1 MGKNKKVSIIE
12 NVMDELNEEI
22 NSSSKDSSNFFISDF
37 VKEEHSPAKK
47 VSDQDLESLIHFDP
61 YKEEEKEEGEKGS
74 LSQDKAV
81 NLLQNKAVKTRSK
94 VKAKLNQKGLDQKK
108 GSDQKRTDQKGVE
121 QKGSDQKRTDQKD
134 VEQKGSDQKD
144 KPDKNLAFK
153 LNKKSQSEAQSV
165 KGKEEGADTA
175 EVSKAEKS
183 QSEAQSIKGKEEGAD
198 TAEVSKA
205 EKSQSEAQSVKGKEE
220 GADTAEVSKA
230 KKSQSEA
237 QSIKGKEEGADTAEV
252 SKAEKSQS
260 EAQSIKGKEEL
271 KPKNHPLLR
280 GSPALN
286 EHNIQGEPG
295 AGMVWNRH
303 REGIGTQ
310 SNIPMRITLQQS
322 ENLRVAQERIVALE
336 TEIERLRLE
345 NEDLIATGDIFR
357 ERLDKIIVQN
367 DNLKKTYEESRQEF
381 QHEKR
386 TLLDTLNSQTLEI
399 EKMNV
404 KNKDL
409 EKRLFSNIQQIRV
422 RERDLENRLEL
433 MKLDNQTLARE
444 KDQYILDLK
453 RQIDRMKMESD
464 TQKNKHNEVSNKLEG
479 YRNQNRNVVR
489 GLQVVLNVARGANAP
504 QEEHPLPFTQVKAEE
519 EKEAQEES
527 EKKVVGD

>member
-1 MGKNKKVSIIE
+1 MGKNKKVSVIE

-47 VSDQDLESLIHFDP
+47 MSNQDLESLIHFDP
-61 YKEEEKEEGEKGS
+61 YKEQEKEEGEKES
-74 LSQDKAV
+74 LPQDKTV
-81 NLLQNKAVKTRSK
+81 NLPQNKAVKTRSK
-94 VKAKLNQKGLDQKK
+94 VKAELN
-108 GSDQKRTDQKGVE
+108 
-121 QKGSDQKRTDQKD
+121 QKGSDQQEKD
-134 VEQKGSDQKD
+134 VEQKRADQED
-144 KPDKNLAFK
+144 KPAKNLVFK
-153 LNKKSQSEAQSV
+153 LNKKSRGEKRSKVKAELNQKGSDQQEKDVEQKRADQEDKPAKNLVFKLNKKSRGEKRSKVKAELNQKGSDQQEKDVEQKRADQEDKPAKNLVFKLNKKSRGEKQSV
-165 KGKEEGADTA
+165 KGK
-175 EVSKAEKS
+175 K
-183 QSEAQSIKGKEEGAD
+183 
-198 TAEVSKA
+198 
-205 EKSQSEAQSVKGKEE
+205 
-220 GADTAEVSKA
+220 
-230 KKSQSEA
+230 
-237 QSIKGKEEGADTAEV
+237 
-252 SKAEKSQS
+252 
-260 EAQSIKGKEEL
+260 EL
-271 KPKNHPLLR
+271 KPKNHPILR
-280 GSPALN
+280 DSPALN
-286 EHNIQGEPG
+286 EHNIQGDPG
-295 AGMVWNRH
+295 DRMVWNRH
-303 REGIGTQ
+303 REGMGTQ
-310 SNIPMRITLQQS
+310 GNIPMRITLQQS

-464 TQKNKHNEVSNKLEG
+464 TQKSKHNEVSNKLEG

-489 GLQVVLNVARGANAP
+489 GLQVVLNVARGSNAP